1 MDSTTIAPSDQV
13 AMAQQIQALTAN
25 VQELMKQNEDLKNT
39 RKELDEVKNAIKG
52 KTTINLD
59 GMIKRTDSSFITSV
73 LDYPLPPKFCLP
85 KLEVYDDTKDPLDHI
100 GAFKTILRLQQTL
113 DEVICRTFLVTLKGV
128 ARVWFSKL
136 SAASITNL
144 DQLSNSFVHHFI
156 KGQRHKRPTSY
167 LLTVR
172 QHEGETLREYVKCFN
187 KVILEIDEAND
198 QVIMTTFQARL
209 NNPDLV
215 CFLEKTP
222 PMSMTDL
229 LFKEQKYMNGEDAL
243 TAKGLMGKQKKE
255 ESAESQGKKRDR
267 KDNLTEAKASTS
279 GLEASSKKKLNFIPL
294 LMPVDKILMQIK
306 DNPAL
311 KWPKPLSLSSK
322 WRDIKKY
329 YSFHKDHGHYT
340 DEYRDLKEQIE
351 ELIQRGKLQ
360 KFVKK
365 EY

>member
-39 RKELDEVKNAIKG
+39 RKELDEVKNAIK
-52 KTTINLD
+52 
-59 GMIKRTDSSFITSV
+59 
-73 LDYPLPPKFCLP
+73 
-85 KLEVYDDTKDPLDHI
+85 
-100 GAFKTILRLQQTL
+100 
-113 DEVICRTFLVTLKGV
+113 
-128 ARVWFSKL
+128 
-136 SAASITNL
+136 
-144 DQLSNSFVHHFI
+144 
-156 KGQRHKRPTSY
+156 
-167 LLTVR
+167 
-172 QHEGETLREYVKCFN
+172 
-187 KVILEIDEAND
+187 
-198 QVIMTTFQARL
+198 
-209 NNPDLV
+209 
-215 CFLEKTP
+215 EKTP